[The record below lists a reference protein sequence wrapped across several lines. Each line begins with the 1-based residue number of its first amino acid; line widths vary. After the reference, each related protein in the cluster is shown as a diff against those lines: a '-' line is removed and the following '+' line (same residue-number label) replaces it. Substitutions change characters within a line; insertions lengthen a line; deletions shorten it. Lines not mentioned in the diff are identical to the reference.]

1 MNVNVSPK
9 VAGVVI
15 AAALVG
21 TWFGSTVSEN
31 VAREQAGRVP
41 AGVRAVGTST
51 PLIVAPA
58 ERLRERVPQ
67 APLPQRGRNPF
78 VYGPRVPARTSSLG
92 DRSSEPAVAAAA
104 PLTVEA
110 PAVPLFRL
118 SGIASD
124 AKDGEPVFT
133 AILIDHGAMVF
144 AKAGDKLSNG
154 YSVVRVEEMSVT
166 LADASGITQTIRLP

>member
-9 VAGVVI
+9 IAGLVV

-21 TWFGSTVSEN
+21 TWFGATVTEN

-41 AGVRAVGTST
+41 AGARPVGSST
-51 PLIVAPA
+51 PATVPTA

-67 APLPQRGRNPF
+67 APLPERGRNPF
-78 VYGPRVPARTSSLG
+78 VYGARAQMRPTSFR
-92 DRSSEPAVAAAA
+92 DRPSEPVSEPAAV
-104 PLTVEA
+104 PVVEA
-110 PAVPLFRL
+110 PPVPIFRL

-124 AKDGEPVFT
+124 TKDGETTLT
-133 AILIDHGAMVF
+133 AILIDNGTMVF

-154 YSVVRVEEMSVT
+154 YLVVRVEETSVT
-166 LADASGITQTIRLP
+166 LADAAGITQTIRLP